1 MLRIN
6 KDLLFRNVCGSVV
19 RGETYNCLVTEEI
32 GWILDTNPPTTY
44 LWYPTIMETITI
56 HTAGKSCGNPGPAG
70 VGVLVLDS
78 AGTELV
84 KHTALIGNA
93 EDNFAAYQAVVE
105 AFEVVQ
111 EKFQDKTADMEFELQ
126 LTNEFVK
133 KQINGEE
140 AVTDARCV
148 SHFIHTHNLRVQHY
162 PNLMLTQVKPEANK
176 AMQLVEELLDGQ

>member
-1 MLRIN
+1 MQ
-6 KDLLFRNVCGSVV
+6 
-19 RGETYNCLVTEEI
+19 
-32 GWILDTNPPTTY
+32 
-44 LWYPTIMETITI
+44 TITI
-56 HTAGKSCGNPGPAG
+56 HTAGLSRGNPGPAG
-70 VGVLVLDS
+70 VAVLALDS
-78 AGTELV
+78 AGEELV

-105 AFEVVQ
+105 AFELVQ
-111 EKFQDKTADMEFELQ
+111 EKFKTETADMKFALQ

-140 AVTDARCV
+140 PVTDARSV

-162 PNLMLTQVKPEANK
+162 PNLTLTQVKPEANK

>member
-1 MLRIN
+1 
-6 KDLLFRNVCGSVV
+6 LLSFG
-19 RGETYNCLVTEEI
+19 TEEI
-32 GWILDTNPPTTY
+32 GQIFAADSPNKF

-56 HTAGKSCGNPGPAG
+56 YTAGKSRGNPGPAG
-70 VGVLVLDS
+70 VAVLVLDS
-78 AGTELV
+78 TGAVLV
-84 KHTALIGNA
+84 EHTALIGNA

-111 EKFQDKTADMEFELQ
+111 EKFKDKTADMKFALQ

-140 AVTDARCV
+140 PVTDARSV
-148 SHFIHTHNLRVQHY
+148 SHFIHTHNLCVQHY
-162 PNLMLTQVKPEANK
+162 PNLTLAQVKPEANK

>member
-1 MLRIN
+1 M
-6 KDLLFRNVCGSVV
+6 
-19 RGETYNCLVTEEI
+19 Y
-32 GWILDTNPPTTY
+32 
-44 LWYPTIMETITI
+44 
-56 HTAGKSCGNPGPAG
+56 TAGKSRGNPGPAG
-70 VGVLVLDS
+70 VAVLVLDS
-78 AGTELV
+78 TGAVLLE
-84 KHTALIGNA
+84 HTALIGNA

-111 EKFQDKTADMEFELQ
+111 EKFKTETADMKFALQ

-140 AVTDARCV
+140 PVTDARSV

-162 PNLMLTQVKPEANK
+162 PNLTLTQVKPEANQ